1 MGKKYY
7 VRLLDEKLPL
17 YLETFGAVLI
27 EGPKWCGKTTTSAKH
42 AKSILKMQDPGQVKN
57 NLLIADTA
65 PQLLLEGERPRLI
78 DEWQAAPVLWD
89 SVRVAVDESGE
100 TGQFILTGS
109 ATPNIEATM
118 HTGTGRIARFLM
130 RPLSL
135 FESLDSTGSV
145 SLKKLFEDEGAEGS
159 RSSLNI
165 RDIAF
170 LICRGGWPQ
179 SVGKKEISALLIADQ
194 YVKSVYN
201 QDIHKVDGTSKD
213 PLRVQQFLKSYARNV
228 QTLANNNTIL
238 EDMKPNDLGIT
249 APTLYAY
256 QNALQRLFII
266 EETPAWAPNIR
277 SKTAIRTSHKRGFVD
292 PSIAAAVLGQTP
304 DSLLK
309 DFELFGFLFEALCV
323 RDLRIYAE
331 QMDGHVLHYRDDHGL
346 ECDAVIRLKT
356 GEIALVE
363 VKLGGKEEEKAAE
376 DLNRLEKLMIA
387 KGFEP
392 PRFKMILTGGEFAYT
407 RKDGVLVVPLGCLK
421 H

>member
-1 MGKKYY
+1 VVIKYY
-7 VRLLDEKLPL
+7 DRLLDEKLPL
-17 YLETFGAVLI
+17 YLETFGSVLI
-27 EGPKWCGKTTTSAKH
+27 EGPKWCGKTTTASKH

-65 PQLLLEGERPRLI
+65 PQLLLEGEKPRLI

-109 ATPNIEATM
+109 ATPSSESTM
-118 HTGTGRIARFLM
+118 HTGTGRIARLLM
-130 RPLSL
+130 RTMSL

-145 SLKKLFEDEGAEGS
+145 SLKTLFAGAGVEGS
-159 RSSLNI
+159 KSKLDI

-170 LICRGGWPQ
+170 LTCRGGWPQ
-179 SVGKKEISALLIADQ
+179 SVGKKEVSALLIADQ

-201 QDIHKVDGTSKD
+201 QDIHNVDGSSKN

-228 QTLANNNTIL
+228 QTLAKNVTIM
-238 EDMKPNDLGIT
+238 EDMLPNDLEIT
-249 APTLYAY
+249 APTMHSYH
-256 QNALQRLFII
+256 NALRRLFII

-277 SKTAIRTSHKRGFVD
+277 SKTAIRTSSKRGFVD
-292 PSIAAAVLGQTP
+292 PSIAAALLGQTP

-309 DFELFGFLFEALCV
+309 DFELFGLLFEALCV

-331 QMDGHVLHYRDDHGL
+331 QMDGQVFHYRDNHGL
-346 ECDAVIRLKT
+346 ECDAVIRLNNSDF
-356 GEIALVE
+356 ALVE
-363 VKLGGKEEEKAAE
+363 VKLGGKAEEMAAE
-376 DLNRLEKLMIA
+376 DLIKLENLLVS
-387 KGFEP
+387 KGFAP
-392 PRFKMILTGGEFAYT
+392 PKFKMILTGGEYAYT

>member
-1 MGKKYY
+1 MAKKYY
-7 VRLLDEKLPL
+7 DRLLDEKLPL
-17 YLETFGAVLI
+17 YLETFGALLI

-100 TGQFILTGS
+100 AGQFILTGS
-109 ATPNIEATM
+109 ATPNIESTM

-130 RPLSL
+130 RPMSL

-145 SLKKLFEDEGAEGS
+145 SLKNLFEGEGVEGS
-159 RSSLNI
+159 RSNLTI

-170 LICRGGWPQ
+170 LACRGGWPQ
-179 SVGKKEISALLIADQ
+179 SVGKKEASALLIADQ

-201 QDIHKVDGTSKD
+201 QDIHKVDGSAKD
-213 PLRVQQFLKSYARNV
+213 PLRVQQFLKSYARNI

-238 EDMKPNDLGIT
+238 KDMLPNDAGIT
-249 APTLYAY
+249 PPTMLTYK
-256 QNALQRLFII
+256 NALQRLFII

-309 DFELFGFLFEALCV
+309 DFKLFGFIFEALCV
-323 RDLRIYAE
+323 RDLKIYAE
-331 QMDGHVLHYRDDHGL
+331 QMDGQVLHYRDDHGL
-346 ECDAVIRLKT
+346 ECDAVIRLKK
-356 GEIALVE
+356 GDIALVE
-363 VKLGGKEEEKAAE
+363 VKLGGKAEEKAAE
-376 DLNRLEKLMIA
+376 DLNKLEKLLVA
-387 KGFEP
+387 KGFAP
-392 PRFKMILTGGEFAYT
+392 PTFKMILISEGYAFT

>member
-1 MGKKYY
+1 MATKYY
-7 VRLLDEKLPL
+7 DRLLDEKLTL

-27 EGPKWCGKTTTSAKH
+27 EGPKWCGKTTTASKH

-65 PQLLLEGERPRLI
+65 PQLLLEGQRPRLI

-100 TGQFILTGS
+100 AGQFILTGS
-109 ATPNIEATM
+109 ATPNTESTM
-118 HTGTGRIARFLM
+118 HTGTGRIARLLM
-130 RPLSL
+130 RTLSL

-145 SLKKLFEDEGAEGS
+145 SLHELFEGKGVEGS
-159 RSSLNI
+159 RSHLDI

-179 SVGKKEISALLIADQ
+179 SIGKKEASALLIADQ

-201 QDIHKVDGTSKD
+201 QDIHKVDGSSKD
-213 PLRVQQFLKSYARNV
+213 PLRVHQFLKSYARNV
-228 QTLANNNTIL
+228 QTLAKNTTIL
-238 EDMKPNDLGIT
+238 EDMKPNDVGIT
-249 APTLYAY
+249 TPTMYSY
-256 QNALQRLFII
+256 YNALQRLFII

-277 SKTAIRTSHKRGFVD
+277 SKTAIRTSSKRGFVD

-309 DFELFGFLFEALCV
+309 DFELFGFLFEALCI

-331 QMDGHVLHYRDDHGL
+331 QLDGQVYHYRDDHGL
-346 ECDAVIRLKT
+346 ECDAVIRLKN
-356 GEIALVE
+356 GDYALVE
-363 VKLGGKEEEKAAE
+363 VKLGGKAEEAAAK
-376 DLNRLEKLMIA
+376 DLNKLESLLTS
-387 KGFEP
+387 KGFTP
-392 PRFKMILTGGEFAYT
+392 PRFKMILTAGEYAYT
-407 RKDGVLVVPLGCLK
+407 RKDDVVVVPLGCLK

>member
-1 MGKKYY
+1 MVKEYY
-7 VRLLDEKLPL
+7 DRLLDEKLPL

-27 EGPKWCGKTTTSAKH
+27 EGPKWSGKTTTASKH
-42 AKSILKMQDPGQVKN
+42 AKSILKMQDPSQMKN
-57 NLLIADTA
+57 NMLTADTA

-78 DEWQAAPVLWD
+78 DEWQMAPLLWD

-100 TGQFILTGS
+100 AGQFILTGS
-109 ATPNIEATM
+109 ATPNTESTM
-118 HTGTGRIARFLM
+118 HTGTGRIARLLM
-130 RPLSL
+130 RPMSL

-145 SLKKLFEDEGAEGS
+145 SLKKLFDGEVVEGS
-159 RSSLNI
+159 RSKLNI

-179 SVGKKEISALLIADQ
+179 SVGKKEDSALLIADQ
-194 YVKSVYN
+194 YVKSVYS
-201 QDIHKVDGTSKD
+201 QDIHKVDGSTKD

-228 QTLANNNTIL
+228 QTLTNNVTIL

-249 APTLYAY
+249 APTLAAYA
-256 QNALQRLFII
+256 NALQRLFII

-277 SKTAIRTSHKRGFVD
+277 SRTAIRTSHKRGFVD
-292 PSIAAAVLGQTP
+292 PSIAAAVLSQTP

-309 DFELFGFLFEALCV
+309 DFKLFGFLFEAICI

-331 QMDGHVLHYRDDHGL
+331 QMDGQIYHYRDALGL
-346 ECDAVIRLKT
+346 ECDAVIRLKNGDT
-356 GEIALVE
+356 SLVE
-363 VKLGGKEEEKAAE
+363 VKLGGKAEEVAAA
-376 DLNRLEKLMIA
+376 DLNKLEKLLIT

-421 H
+421 Q